1 MIALKINGKSVK
13 VAEDTSIF
21 EAAESIG
28 CKIPA
33 LCYHRG
39 LSVYGGCRLCIV
51 EIKGRAGFPI
61 SCATPVE
68 QGMEVLTHTPEICE
82 IRKNIFDLIIAYY
95 PFECQLKCDSC
106 ASNKICELRQLAE
119 EMDINELKFSPIARQ
134 GKMDDSS
141 LAVKFDSSRCINCGR
156 CVRVCREVQHVG
168 ILTPSRRGPAT
179 QVSTFMDKGMG
190 NVDCTGCGQCLL
202 VCPVGAIQE
211 NFEINQVWAAIADP
225 KKHVVVQVAP
235 SVRFT
240 IGEEFG
246 AKAGVNLEKQMVT
259 ALRKLKFDQVFDTV
273 FTADLTI
280 MEEAA
285 EFIKRFTEGAKLP
298 LITSC
303 CPGWIRFAEDHLPEL
318 KDNLSTCKSPQQMF
332 GALLKS
338 YYAEKKVLD
347 PKDIVSVSVMPC
359 TAKKT
364 ECMRPEM
371 IENGIY
377 DVDYVLTTREL
388 ASMIQSRGMHLP
400 DLPEDK
406 YDAPFGIT
414 TGAGVLFG
422 VSGGV
427 MEAALR
433 TAYELITKEE
443 LPKIEFDDV
452 RGLKGIKSAEID
464 IKGTKIK
471 IAVANGLENS
481 WQLLKH
487 VDDYHFIEIMACTG
501 GCIGGGGQPI
511 SRDPDVLQKR
521 KNGLYKDDKN
531 MKLRKSHK
539 NPAIQ
544 QLYKE
549 FLGHPLSEKSHHY
562 LHINTDLQSPFI
574 LK

>member
-1 MIALKINGKSVK
+1 MITLKINDKSVK
-13 VAEDTSIF
+13 VTEGTSIF

-33 LCYHRG
+33 LCYHRD

-68 QGMEVLTHTPEICE
+68 EGMEVLTHTPEICE

-106 ASNKICELRQLAE
+106 ATNKICELRQLAE
-119 EMDINELKFSPIARQ
+119 EMDINELKFAPIARQ

-179 QVSTFMDKGMG
+179 QVATFMDKGMG

-211 NFEINQVWAAIADP
+211 NFEINQVLAAIADP
-225 KKHVVVQVAP
+225 KKHLVVQVAP

-246 AKAGVNLEKQMVT
+246 EKAGVNLEKQMVT

-273 FTADLTI
+273 FSADLTI
-280 MEEAA
+280 MEESA

-298 LITSC
+298 LISSC

-332 GALLKS
+332 GAVLKS
-338 YYAEKKVLD
+338 YYAEKKGLN

-359 TAKKT
+359 TAKKA

-400 DLPEDK
+400 DLPEGK

-414 TGAGVLFG
+414 TGAGLLFG

-471 IAVANGLENS
+471 VAVANGLENS

-487 VDDYHFIEIMACTG
+487 ADDYHFIEIMACTG

-521 KNGLYKDDKN
+521 KNGLYTDDKN

-562 LHINTDLQSPFI
+562 LHT
-574 LK
+574 KH

>member
-1 MIALKINGKSVK
+1 MIKLKINDQSVE
-13 VAEDTSIF
+13 VAEGTSVF
-21 EAAESIG
+21 KAAESIG

-33 LCYHRG
+33 LCYHRD

-51 EIKGRAGFPI
+51 EIKGRSGFPI

-82 IRKNIFDLIIAYY
+82 TRKNIFDLILAYY
-95 PFECQLKCDSC
+95 PFECRLKCYSC
-106 ASNKICELRQLAE
+106 ASSNICELRELAE
-119 EMDINELKFSPIARQ
+119 EMGIKKLKFEPVPRV
-134 GKMDDSS
+134 GKIDDSS

-168 ILTPSRRGPAT
+168 ILSPGRRGPAT
-179 QVSTFMDKGMG
+179 QVTTFMDKGMG
-190 NVDCTGCGQCLL
+190 NVDCTGCGQCLM

-211 NFEINQVWAAIADP
+211 VSNIDKVCAAIADP
-225 KKHVVVQVAP
+225 QKHVVVQVAP

-246 AKAGVNLEKQMVT
+246 SRPGENLEKQMVT
-259 ALRKLKFDQVFDTV
+259 ALRQMGFNQIFDTV

-280 MEEAA
+280 MEESA
-285 EFIKRFTEGAKLP
+285 EFIKRFTEKSKLP
-298 LITSC
+298 LISSC
-303 CPGWIRFAEDHLPEL
+303 CPGWINFAEDHLPEL

-338 YYAEKKVLD
+338 YYAEKNELD

-359 TAKKT
+359 TAKKI

-371 IENGIY
+371 MQNDTY

-388 ASMIQSRGMHLP
+388 AEMIQSRALNLP
-400 DLPEDK
+400 DLSKSE

-433 TAYELITKEE
+433 TAYELITGEE
-443 LPKIEFDDV
+443 LPQIDFDDV
-452 RGLKGIKSAEID
+452 RGLAGIKSAEID

-471 IAVANGLENS
+471 VAVANGLENA

-487 VDDYHFIEIMACTG
+487 AADYHFIEIMACVG
-501 GCIGGGGQPI
+501 GCIGGGGQPV
-511 SRDPDVLQKR
+511 SRDYD
-521 KNGLYKDDKN
+521 
-531 MKLRKSHK
+531 
-539 NPAIQ
+539 
-544 QLYKE
+544 
-549 FLGHPLSEKSHHY
+549 
-562 LHINTDLQSPFI
+562 I
-574 LK
+574 LKKTQGRDLRG

>member
-1 MIALKINGKSVK
+1 MIKLKINGKSVK
-13 VAEDTSIF
+13 AAEGTSILA
-21 EAAESIG
+21 AAESIG

-33 LCYHRG
+33 LCYHRD

-51 EIKGRAGFPI
+51 EIKGRGGYPI

-82 IRKNIFDLIIAYY
+82 IRKNIFNLILAYY
-95 PFECQLKCDSC
+95 PFECQLKCHTCSKND
-106 ASNKICELRQLAE
+106 ICELRQLAE
-119 EMDINELKFSPIARQ
+119 EMGIKKLKFEPIPKQ

-141 LAVKFDSSRCINCGR
+141 FAVKFDSSRCINCGR

-168 ILTPSRRGPAT
+168 VFTPSRRGPAT
-179 QVSTFMDKGMG
+179 QVTTFMDKGMG

-211 NFEINQVWAAIADP
+211 NFKIEQVWSAIADP
-225 KKHVVVQVAP
+225 QKHVVVQVAP

-246 AKAGVNLEKQMVT
+246 CRPGTNLEKQIVT
-259 ALRKLKFDQVFDTV
+259 ALRKLNFNQIFDTV

-280 MEEAA
+280 MEESA
-285 EFIKRFTEGAKLP
+285 EFIKRFTEGSNLP

-332 GALLKS
+332 GSLLKS
-338 YYAEKKVLD
+338 YYADKKELN

-359 TAKKT
+359 TAKKS
-364 ECMRPEM
+364 EFMLPEM

-388 ASMIQSRGMHLP
+388 ASMIKSRCMNLP
-400 DLPEDK
+400 DLPGSK

-414 TGAGVLFG
+414 TGAGLLFG

-464 IKGTKIK
+464 IKGTKVK
-471 IAVANGLENS
+471 VAVANGLENA
-481 WQLLKH
+481 WELLKRAN
-487 VDDYHFIEIMACTG
+487 DYHFIEIMACTG

-521 KNGLYKDDKN
+521 KKGLYKDDKS
-531 MKLRKSHK
+531 MKFRKSHK

-544 QLYKE
+544 ELYRE
-549 FLGHPLSEKSHHY
+549 FLDHPLSEKAHHY
-562 LHINTDLQSPFI
+562 LHT
-574 LK
+574 KH

>member
-1 MIALKINGKSVK
+1 MIKLKINGKSVK
-13 VAEDTSIF
+13 VAEGTSIL
-21 EAAESIG
+21 AAAGSIG

-33 LCYHRG
+33 LCYHRD

-51 EIKGRAGFPI
+51 EIKGRPGYPI

-82 IRKNIFDLIIAYY
+82 IRKNIFNLILAYY
-95 PFECQLKCDSC
+95 PFECQLKCYNCTRND
-106 ASNKICELRQLAE
+106 ICELRQLAE
-119 EMDINELKFSPIARQ
+119 EMEVKKLKFEPISRQ
-134 GKMDDSS
+134 GKMDNSS
-141 LAVKFDSSRCINCGR
+141 FAVKFDSSRCINCGR

-168 ILTPSRRGPAT
+168 VFTPSRRGPAT
-179 QVSTFMDKGMG
+179 QVTTFMDKGMG

-211 NFEINQVWAAIADP
+211 NFKIEQVWAVIANP
-225 KKHVVVQVAP
+225 QKHVVVQVAP

-246 AKAGVNLEKQMVT
+246 CEPGTNLEKQMVT
-259 ALRKLKFDQVFDTV
+259 ALRKLNFNQIFDTV

-280 MEEAA
+280 MEESA
-285 EFIKRFTEGAKLP
+285 EFIKRFTEGSNLP

-332 GALLKS
+332 GALVKS
-338 YYAEKKVLD
+338 YYAEKRAID

-359 TAKKT
+359 TAKKS
-364 ECMRPEM
+364 ECMLPEM
-371 IENGIY
+371 LQNGIY

-388 ASMIQSRGMHLP
+388 ASMIKSRGMNLP
-400 DLPEDK
+400 DLPGSN

-464 IKGTKIK
+464 IKGTKVK
-471 IAVANGLENS
+471 VAVANGLENA
-481 WQLLKH
+481 WQLLKRAN
-487 VDDYHFIEIMACTG
+487 DYHFIEIMACTG
-501 GCIGGGGQPI
+501 GCIGGGGQPV

-521 KNGLYKDDKN
+521 KSGLYTDDKN
-531 MKLRKSHK
+531 MKFRKSHK

-544 QLYKE
+544 ELYKK
-549 FLGHPLSEKSHHY
+549 FLGHPLSEKAHHY
-562 LHINTDLQSPFI
+562 LHT
-574 LK
+574 KH

>member
-1 MIALKINGKSVK
+1 MIKLKINGKSAK
-13 VAEDTSIF
+13 VAEGTSIL
-21 EAAESIG
+21 EAADSIG

-33 LCYHRG
+33 LCYYRD

-51 EIKGRAGFPI
+51 QIKGRSGFPI

-82 IRKNIFDLIIAYY
+82 IRKNIFDLILAYY
-95 PFECQLKCDSC
+95 PFECRLKCYGCS
-106 ASNKICELRQLAE
+106 SNKICELRKLAE
-119 EMDINELKFSPIARQ
+119 EMGVDKLKFEPIPRQ
-134 GKMDDSS
+134 GKIDDSS

-168 ILTPSRRGPAT
+168 IFSPSKRGPAT
-179 QVSTFMDKGMG
+179 QVMTFMDKGMG

-211 NFEINQVWAAIADP
+211 AYKIDQVWEAIADP
-225 KKHVVVQVAP
+225 EKHVVVQVAP

-246 AKAGVNLEKQMVT
+246 CKPGTNLERQIVT
-259 ALRKLKFDQVFDTV
+259 ALRKLNFNQIFDTV

-280 MEEAA
+280 MEESA
-285 EFIKRFTEGAKLP
+285 EFIKRFTEGGKLP
-298 LITSC
+298 IISSC
-303 CPGWIRFAEDHLPEL
+303 CPGWIKFAEDHLPGL
-318 KDNLSTCKSPQQMF
+318 KENLSTCKSPQQMF
-332 GALLKS
+332 GALVKS
-338 YYAEKKVLD
+338 YYAEKRGID
-347 PKDIVSVSVMPC
+347 PKNIVSVSVMPC
-359 TAKKT
+359 TAKKS

-371 IENGIY
+371 MENGVY

-388 ASMIQSRGMHLP
+388 ASMIQSRGMDLP
-400 DLPEDK
+400 DLPKSK

-443 LPKIEFDDV
+443 LPKIVFDDV
-452 RGLKGIKSAEID
+452 RGLEGIKCAEID
-464 IKGTKIK
+464 IKGTKVK
-471 IAVANGLENS
+471 VAVANGLENS

-487 VDDYHFIEIMACTG
+487 AGDYHFIEIMACIG

-511 SRDPDVLQKR
+511 SRDPDYLKKR
-521 KNGLYKDDKN
+521 KDGLYKDDKN

-549 FLGHPLSEKSHHY
+549 FLEHPLSEKSHHY
-562 LHINTDLQSPFI
+562 LHTHH
-574 LK
+574 